1 MVFISARKT
10 KTDTYMVK
18 RAEVPKDTKNLNIL
32 AKISL
37 GGAREPAEV
46 PGLGFWAF
54 WGPRAV
60 DQLGTHLN

>member
-1 MVFISARKT
+1 MENSIHGKMPKRK
-10 KTDTYMVK
+10 VH
-18 RAEVPKDTKNLNIL
+18 A
-32 AKISL
+32 SL
-37 GGAREPAEV
+37 GSTKYAYLDCNRAREPAEV